1 MSDLGFTHIAITVT
15 DIDRSVSFY
24 SKYAKM
30 QVVHRRIDGE
40 TRSDVAWISDLTRP
54 FVIVLIKAEK
64 VKSKIL
70 PISHL
75 GVACES
81 REEVD
86 RLSHEARAEDILLE
100 GPEDCG
106 PPVGYLAF
114 IKDPDGHTLEVSFG
128 QEVSFAVRQAV

>member
-1 MSDLGFTHIAITVT
+1 MSDIGFTHIAITVT
-15 DIDRSVSFY
+15 DIDRSISFY
-24 SKYAKM
+24 RKYAKM
-30 QVVHRRIDGE
+30 QVVHRRIDCE
-40 TRSDVAWISDLTRP
+40 TSSDVAWISDLIRP
-54 FVIVLIKAEK
+54 FVIVLIKAKK

-86 RLSHEARAEDILLE
+86 RLSQEARVEDILLE

-106 PPVGYLAF
+106 PLVGYLAF
-114 IKDPDGHTLEVSFG
+114 IQDPDGHTLEISFG
-128 QEVSFAVRQAV
+128 QEVGFAVKQAV